1 MYLIEKLVISTGL
14 RHNKLLL
21 ATSFTKV
28 GQYNFAGVNIDSFS
42 LVDEVNY
49 DLDETTV
56 LSANIHNFLDED
68 YVIAS
73 GFSRPGRTLFL
84 EVPAILLTNKKIV
97 GSSSWGF
104 NTKSPLAIIMKTL
117 LAET

>member
-1 MYLIEKLVISTGL
+1 MKLIEFFRVHFTTLDEAFNVPDKKLVISTGL

-21 ATSFTKV
+21 TTSFTKV
-28 GQYNFAGVNIDSFS
+28 GQYNFSGVNIDSFS
-42 LVDEVNY
+42 LVDVNVNY

-73 GFSRPGRTLFL
+73 GFLRPGRTLFL
-84 EVPAILLTNKKIV
+84 
-97 GSSSWGF
+97 GF
-104 NTKSPLAIIMKTL
+104 KRFF
-117 LAET
+117 